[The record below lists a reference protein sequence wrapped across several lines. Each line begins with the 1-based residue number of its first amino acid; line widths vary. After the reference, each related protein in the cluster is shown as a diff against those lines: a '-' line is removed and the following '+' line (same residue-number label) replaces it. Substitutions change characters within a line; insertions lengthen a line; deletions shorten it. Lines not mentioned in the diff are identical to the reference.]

1 VVSLGRLYN
10 YYDDDDGAQKKLI
23 SFFSPAHS
31 LFQLSFILS
40 ISIGLRFF
48 FLFFV
53 LLVVFVLVALAMF
66 CFTLKFAATKIAKE
80 KFLLN
85 QTLIVSWC
93 VCKDEQRLHWEKR
106 IH

>member
-1 VVSLGRLYN
+1 
-10 YYDDDDGAQKKLI
+10 
-23 SFFSPAHS
+23 
-31 LFQLSFILS
+31 
-40 ISIGLRFF
+40 
-48 FLFFV
+48 LFFV